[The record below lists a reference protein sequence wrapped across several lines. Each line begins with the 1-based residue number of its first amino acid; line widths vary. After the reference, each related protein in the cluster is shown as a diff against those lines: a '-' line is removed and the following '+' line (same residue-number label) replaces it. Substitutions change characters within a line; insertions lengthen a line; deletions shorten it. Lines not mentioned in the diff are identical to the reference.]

1 MTFRTLISSAVALT
15 ALALLGALAPSAQA
29 YQSLGGACSLEVRVN
44 LAEDGRI
51 AQRSPGTARCA
62 GMIGRQSV
70 DPAVFEPVVEGRV
83 RRRGTR
89 CEPALV
95 SGTFRLRPRRLVSF
109 DARPEILVSGRW
121 KGAGLG
127 PGDVVDGTAVAE
139 GLSMAFAGTARLM
152 PANLNCTSH
161 TLQMELA
168 FMPR

>member
-1 MTFRTLISSAVALT
+1 MSIRTLILSAA
-15 ALALLGALAPSAQA
+15 ALAALAPSAHA

-51 AQRSPGTARCA
+51 AQRNPGTVRCA

-70 DPAVFEPVVEGRV
+70 DPDVASASVTGRY

-89 CEPALV
+89 CEPALR
-95 SGTFRLRPRRLVSF
+95 SGTLRLELRRLISF
-109 DARPEILVSGRW
+109 DARPEVVFNGSW

-127 PGDVVDGTAVAE
+127 PADAVDGAGVAE
-139 GLSMAFAGTARLM
+139 GLAVAFAGTARLV
-152 PANLNCTSH
+152 PANLSCTSH
-161 TLQMELA
+161 TLQMELV

>member
-1 MTFRTLISSAVALT
+1 MTFRTLIISAAAYA
-15 ALALLGALAPSAQA
+15 ALAILGAFAPSAHG
-29 YQSLGGACSLEVRVN
+29 YDSLGGVCSLDVRVN

-51 AQRSPGTARCA
+51 VQRNPGIVRCA

-70 DPAVFEPVVEGRV
+70 DPGVAEAAVEGRY

-89 CEPALV
+89 CEPALIT
-95 SGTFRLRPRRLVSF
+95 GGFRLRPRRLVSF
-109 DARPEILVSGRW
+109 DARPEILVTGRW

-127 PGDVVDGTAVAE
+127 PADAVDGTAVAE
-139 GLSMAFAGTARLM
+139 GLSMAFAGTARLV

>member
-1 MTFRTLISSAVALT
+1 MTFRTLILSAAAFT
-15 ALALLGALAPSAQA
+15 ALAVLAAFAPSADA
-29 YQSLGGACSLEVRVN
+29 YESLGGACSLEFRVN

-70 DPAVFEPVVEGRV
+70 DPAVVDASLEGRV

-89 CEPALV
+89 CEPALI
-95 SGTFRLRPRRLVSF
+95 SGGFRMKPRRLVSF
-109 DARPEILVSGRW
+109 DANPEIQVTGSW

-127 PGDVVDGTAVAE
+127 PADAVDGKAVVE
-139 GLSMAFAGTARLM
+139 GLVLAFAGTARLV
-152 PANLNCTSH
+152 PANLGCTSH

-168 FMPR
+168 FVAR